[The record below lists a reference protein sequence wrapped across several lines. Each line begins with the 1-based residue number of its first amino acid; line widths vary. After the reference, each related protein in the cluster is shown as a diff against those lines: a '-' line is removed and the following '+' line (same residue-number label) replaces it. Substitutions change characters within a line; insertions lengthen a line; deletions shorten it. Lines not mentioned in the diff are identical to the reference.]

1 MSTNFNALNSR
12 PATWPTIG
20 RTGYVDANRTGN
32 FDSGWGVPQLWMGMT
47 MEKFWET
54 SILAKLFNMD
64 VLEPLTKFG
73 GEAII
78 RKRPKIYINPYLVNE
93 TQTPE
98 TVNVETISIPV
109 KYAYSAYVAVD
120 SIDLQQMDIDTLD
133 ILAEDMNKE
142 HMENE
147 NTVVLSGLVTDITAG
162 AQPFPA
168 VASTDPTYP
177 ALYEAWRRSST
188 VVDYTSTGIISGVR
202 MDTAVSTSQINP
214 VYIVKAIAD
223 LRTQLNK
230 KSVPREGRFLF
241 VPPEV
246 EEVLM
251 LSDQVVY
258 NISGVPNKPIVTGE
272 FGMNVCG
279 FDIIASPFVSITHVT
294 GTPSYDVANCIAG
307 IKKGYAFV
315 RQILEADIG
324 FKMERIFGKG
334 VRQLN
339 VFGYGLANPAGCA
352 LLKLR
357 IN

>member
-1 MSTNFNALNSR
+1 MSTTFPALNSR
-12 PATWPTIG
+12 PAVWPTIG
-20 RTGYVDANRTGN
+20 RQGYVDATRVGN
-32 FDSGWGVPQLWMGMT
+32 LDSGFGVPQLWMGMT

-54 SILAKLFNMD
+54 SILAQLFNMD

-78 RKRPKIYINPYLVNE
+78 RKRPKITIQPYLVNE
-93 TQTPE
+93 NQTPE
-98 TVNVETISIPV
+98 TVNVETITIPV

-120 SIDLQQMDIDTLD
+120 SVDLQQIDIDILD

-147 NTVVLSGLVTDITAG
+147 NSVVLSGILTDIAAG
-162 AQPFPA
+162 AQPFPT
-168 VASTDPTYP
+168 VANTDPTYP

-188 VVDYTSTGIISGVR
+188 VIDFTGVGVISGVR
-202 MDTAVSTSQINP
+202 IDPTVSSSQINP

-223 LRTQLNK
+223 LRTQFNK

-246 EEVLM
+246 EEALI

-258 NISGVPNKPIVTGE
+258 NIAGVPNKPIVTGE
-272 FGMNVCG
+272 FGINVCG
-279 FDIIASPFVSITHVT
+279 FDIIATPFVAITTVGAT
-294 GTPSYDVANCIAG
+294 TVANCVAG

-339 VFGYGLANPAGCA
+339 AFGFGMSIPAGCG

-357 IN
+357 IS